1 MHVHTN
7 LWDYTALVFAE
18 LIYDLFPSLAKQKL
32 FGKVR
37 LDMLVFGAM
46 ALGALGLVTGAWLDI
61 GWPAMVGLTIHTIG
75 TLLLL
80 AQLVGMA
87 VRERAQ
93 RHPGIT
99 QMVSAYL
106 WLLVSV
112 VVAPYIV
119 TKASA
124 EK

>member
-1 MHVHTN
+1 M
-7 LWDYTALVFAE
+7 
-18 LIYDLFPSLAKQKL
+18 
-32 FGKVR
+32 
-37 LDMLVFGAM
+37 
-46 ALGALGLVTGAWLDI
+46 TGAWLDI
-61 GWPAMVGLTIHTIG
+61 GWPAMVGLKIHTIG

-93 RHPGIT
+93 RHPGIA

-119 TKASA
+119 TKVSA